1 MCCAPNLPVNFAVS
15 SPPPNPGAG
24 NLDFVWGCESGSIAN
39 WKIGR
44 GSLSELAPVALGA
57 EFLGPAQEKR
67 EVCALSSDS
76 DSVGDQLL

>member
-57 EFLGPAQEKR
+57 KSFWALPRKR
-67 EVCALSSDS
+67 ERCVPCLRTATA
-76 DSVGDQLL
+76 